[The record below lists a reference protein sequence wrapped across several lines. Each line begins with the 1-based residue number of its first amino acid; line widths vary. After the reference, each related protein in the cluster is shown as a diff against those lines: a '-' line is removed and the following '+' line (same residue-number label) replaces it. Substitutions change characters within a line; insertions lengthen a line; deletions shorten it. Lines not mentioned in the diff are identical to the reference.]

1 MASLKRSG
9 AALIFLSFLLIV
21 IAAAMLIFDLVNFL
35 KLNRESKEF
44 TTAATSTR
52 SFSQSVLSII
62 LGVLGL
68 LLGVCGI
75 VGFCVV
81 SRLVISLLLIGITI
95 DFLSRILLISL
106 MLISC
111 TRTHEITETAMRQA
125 MDYYGSTANSTGVRF
140 TKAVNSFAEKELCCN
155 WAGADHSDNL
165 FKHSTWHRQLL
176 KMHEVVGQMK
186 LDHVNRK
193 SERILLPVHCCTAVQ
208 PPSGHRG
215 KGTLISAPSAT
226 GYCAGIYNMEKARK
240 RGAIHAQDCLDLVTK
255 RMRTLLYIYSGA
267 HAAVILVYALTGVA
281 AFQFLK
287 SSVTEPD
294 KSVRGRVMDD
304 INEEDRIENKTANLK
319 LDGRGR
325 GKVEMS
331 DEDNQEAADERPTS
345 ASLKGE
351 DF

>member
-75 VGFCVV
+75 VGFCV
-81 SRLVISLLLIGITI
+81 LLIGITI

-125 MDYYGSTANSTGVRF
+125 MDYYGSTANSTGIRF

-155 WAGADHSDNL
+155 WVGADHSDNL

-176 KMHEVVGQMK
+176 KKHEVVGQLK

-208 PPSGHRG
+208 PLSGHRG

-226 GYCAGIYNMEKARK
+226 GYCTGIYNMEKARK
-240 RGAIHAQDCLDLVTK
+240 RGAIHAQDCLDLITK

-294 KSVRGRVMDD
+294 KSVRGQVMDD

>member
-1 MASLKRSG
+1 
-9 AALIFLSFLLIV
+9 
-21 IAAAMLIFDLVNFL
+21 
-35 KLNRESKEF
+35 
-44 TTAATSTR
+44 
-52 SFSQSVLSII
+52 
-62 LGVLGL
+62 
-68 LLGVCGI
+68 
-75 VGFCVV
+75 
-81 SRLVISLLLIGITI
+81 LLIGITI

-111 TRTHEITETAMRQA
+111 TRTHENHRDRHAAGHGLLRAAPPTPR
-125 MDYYGSTANSTGVRF
+125 
-140 TKAVNSFAEKELCCN
+140 ELCCN

-186 LDHVNRK
+186 
-193 SERILLPVHCCTAVQ
+193 RILLPVHCCTAVQ